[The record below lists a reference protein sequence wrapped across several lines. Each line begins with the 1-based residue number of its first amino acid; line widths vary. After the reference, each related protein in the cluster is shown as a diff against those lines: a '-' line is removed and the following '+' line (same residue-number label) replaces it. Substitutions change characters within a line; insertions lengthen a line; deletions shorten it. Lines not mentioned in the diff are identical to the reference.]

1 MESLKAVFADNVT
14 FGFFALIAIITFWV
28 LVYFAKDELGF
39 KWSAFFVLL
48 WCGIL
53 AIFLWQGFNPF
64 IFIVISIVLDIIL
77 TLAVFGGDIKA

>member
-1 MESLKAVFADNVT
+1 M
-14 FGFFALIAIITFWV
+14 

-39 KWSAFFVLL
+39 KWSAFFVLI
-48 WCGIL
+48 WCGAL
-53 AIFLWQGFNPF
+53 GVFLRLGLNPF